1 MNKNFLLVVTILAII
16 FANSCSNKHPK
27 EPLKFGVERYD
38 SAALHIAL
46 VPNHDCLPIY
56 YAKRMGIYDSL
67 GLKLQIAS
75 YPSQMDCD
83 TMLMGIADGGWADLT
98 RIAYY
103 GIKMPQTKVLW
114 QGTQHWQLFT
124 CGTLRIK
131 SLKALVGRTI
141 AIARSTDEELW
152 FRTLIKQA
160 KINNDDIF
168 CPQINDLR
176 LRALMLKGDQVD
188 AALLTWPY
196 TSLALANG
204 HRCIAQQSGNTSCG
218 AFIMNVE
225 KSQNE
230 TKKKQWDLFEKGRK
244 IALDSIRIK
253 GAKAYSIILQKDYKI
268 PQNHA
273 DTIKF

>member
-1 MNKNFLLVVTILAII
+1 MNKHLLFIVTILAII
-16 FANSCSNKHPK
+16 FANSCSKEQPN

-46 VPNHDCLPIY
+46 VPNHDCLPLY
-56 YAKRMGIYDSL
+56 YAKRTGIYDSL
-67 GLKLQIAS
+67 GLKIQIAS

-83 TMLMGIADGGWADLT
+83 TTLMGIADGGWADLT
-98 RIAYY
+98 RIAHY
-103 GIKMPQTKVLW
+103 GGKMTQTKVLW
-114 QGTQHWQLFT
+114 RGTQQWQLFT
-124 CGTLRIK
+124 CGTLRIN
-131 SLKALVGRTI
+131 SLKALVGRTV

-152 FRTLIKQA
+152 LSTLLKQA
-160 KINNDDIF
+160 KVNSDDIF
-168 CPQINDLR
+168 FPQINDLR

-204 HRCIAQQSGNTSCG
+204 HRCIAQQSKSQSCG
-218 AFIMNVE
+218 AFVMKVR
-225 KSQNE
+225 KSEDAN
-230 TKKKQWDLFEKGRK
+230 KKKQWELLERGRK

-268 PQNHA
+268 PQNIA